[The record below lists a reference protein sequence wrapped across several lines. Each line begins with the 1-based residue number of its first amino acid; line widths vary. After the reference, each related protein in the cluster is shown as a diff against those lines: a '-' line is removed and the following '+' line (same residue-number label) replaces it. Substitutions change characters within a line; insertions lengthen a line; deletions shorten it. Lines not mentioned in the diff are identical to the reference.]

1 MYVLTADRFDQVVE
15 RHDNGA
21 PRKIVKR
28 YRGDAVD
35 GLSAKD
41 VERLLRAGAIAEA
54 GGAASSVAAPVAASP
69 VSSTAVTSGRPKL
82 TAPKQAWI
90 DYAVSKGLD
99 ASEAAE
105 MSKQDLIEALN

>member
-41 VERLLRAGAIAEA
+41 VDRLLRAGAIVEA
-54 GGAASSVAAPVAASP
+54 GSGTAATEVEPSVAPTV
-69 VSSTAVTSGRPKL
+69 SGRPKL

-99 ASEAAE
+99 AVEAAE